1 MAIRDAKRQ
10 TGKTSGGSMNDVVI
24 EGELSGHAFVEVL
37 QLAVGKR
44 EQLKI
49 ELFDAREV
57 FGEVYLDG
65 VTVLDARVDVL
76 TGLSALGAL
85 LRLSEGHF
93 RVVREPLLR
102 PGRLNRTLD
111 DALMDCADLEDL
123 PADRASRTITSVP
136 PP

>member
-1 MAIRDAKRQ
+1 M
-10 TGKTSGGSMNDVVI
+10 SDVVI

-65 VTVLDARVDVL
+65 FTVLDARVDVL

-93 RVVREPLLR
+93 RVVRECIDR
-102 PGRLNRTLD
+102 PARLNRSLD
-111 DALMDCADLEDL
+111 DALIDCADHEDE
-123 PADRASRTITSVP
+123 PPEGTSRCITSVP
-136 PP
+136 PPFDAQPSEE

>member
-1 MAIRDAKRQ
+1 M
-10 TGKTSGGSMNDVVI
+10 SDVVI

-65 VTVLDARVDVL
+65 FTVLDARVDVL
-76 TGLSALGAL
+76 TGLSALGAM

-93 RVVREPLLR
+93 RVVRECLHR
-102 PGRLNRTLD
+102 PARLNRSLD
-111 DALMDCADLEDL
+111 DALIDCAGHESE
-123 PADRASRTITSVP
+123 PPHSTSRCITSVP
-136 PP
+136 PPFDGNQTEVEE

>member
-1 MAIRDAKRQ
+1 MAE
-10 TGKTSGGSMNDVVI
+10 VVI

-65 VTVLDARVDVL
+65 FTVLDARVDVL

-85 LRLSEGHF
+85 LRLSEGSF

-102 PGRLNRTLD
+102 PARLNRSLE
-111 DALMDCADLEDL
+111 DALLDCAGLEDL
-123 PADRASRTITSVP
+123 PPESSSRTITSVP
-136 PP
+136 PPFQGEPTEE